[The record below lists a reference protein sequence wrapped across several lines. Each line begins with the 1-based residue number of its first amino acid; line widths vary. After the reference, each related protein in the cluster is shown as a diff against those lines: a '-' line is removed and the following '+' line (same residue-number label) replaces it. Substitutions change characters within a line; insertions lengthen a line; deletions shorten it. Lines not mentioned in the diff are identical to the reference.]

1 MKMIKI
7 KTSVGEYMSD
17 ITKDEFMALLNSG
30 EKVISVPLGKGTTYY
45 GWEEFDDNSVVNI
58 FIDNVQIQTVTEH
71 NMEAKPVTNL
81 TSEWTEQP

>member
-17 ITKDEFMALLNSG
+17 LTKEEFLALLNSG

-45 GWEEFDDNSVVNI
+45 G
-58 FIDNVQIQTVTEH
+58 
-71 NMEAKPVTNL
+71 
-81 TSEWTEQP
+81 